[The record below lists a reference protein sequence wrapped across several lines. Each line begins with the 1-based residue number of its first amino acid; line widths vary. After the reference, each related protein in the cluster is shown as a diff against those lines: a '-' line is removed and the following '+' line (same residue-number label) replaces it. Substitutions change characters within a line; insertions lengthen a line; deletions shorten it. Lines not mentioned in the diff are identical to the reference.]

1 MNQKDKETALLIAKK
16 VAERGG
22 SAYFVGGYVRDS
34 LLGIENKDID
44 MEVHGIPPHELEEIL
59 DSVGERTEYGKSFGV
74 YSIKGTS
81 IDVAM
86 PRKETAVGRGH
97 KDFDIDVDPYIGT
110 VKASMRRDF
119 SIGAIMQN
127 VLTGEIVDHFGGR
140 DDLRSGV
147 IRHVCAESFI
157 EDPLRVLR
165 CAQFAARFGFTVAE
179 PTIEFCK
186 KMDISTL
193 PKERVFEELK
203 KALLKA
209 QQPSVFFEVLR
220 EMNKLREFFPEL
232 HALIGVEQGTL
243 HHAEGD
249 VWVHT
254 MMVLDEA
261 AKRRDEAK
269 NPLGL
274 MLCAL
279 THDFGKAVCTEKI
292 NGVIH
297 AYNHENAG
305 LPLIKEFLARLTNE
319 KNLTSYVLNLD
330 ALHMKPNTM
339 QAHGSS
345 VKSTNK
351 MFDEAA
357 EPHDL
362 LLLAVADNRGRRSEH
377 PFVDTEPFLRERL
390 AVYEEYMSR
399 PFVGGKDLVAAG
411 LTPTEDFSE
420 ILAYAHKLRLA
431 GIPKESALKQ
441 TLAFAKKLP

>member
-1 MNQKDKETALLIAKK
+1 MNEKDKEISLLIAKK
-16 VAERGG
+16 VAECGG
-22 SAYFVGGYVRDS
+22 NAYFVGGYVRDT

-44 MEVHGIPPHELEEIL
+44 MEVHGIPPRELEGIL

-86 PRKETAVGRGH
+86 PRKETAIGRGH
-97 KDFDIDVDPYIGT
+97 RDFAIDVDPYIGT
-110 VKASMRRDF
+110 LKAAMRRDF
-119 SIGAIMQN
+119 TIGALMQD
-127 VLTGEIVDHFGGR
+127 VLTGEILDHFGGME
-140 DDLRSGV
+140 DLRNGV
-147 IRHVCAESFI
+147 IRHVCAESFA

-165 CAQFAARFGFTVAE
+165 CAQFAARFGFSVAE
-179 PTIEFCK
+179 STMELCK
-186 KMDISTL
+186 KMDIRAL
-193 PKERVFEELK
+193 PRERVFEELK

-209 QQPSVFFEVLR
+209 PRPSVFFEILR
-220 EMNKLREFFPEL
+220 SMEKLSEFFPEL
-232 HALIGVEQGTL
+232 YALIGVEQGTL
-243 HHAEGD
+243 HHSEGD

-279 THDFGKAVCTEKI
+279 THDFGKAICTEKI
-292 NGVIH
+292 NGAIH

-305 LPLIKEFLARLTNE
+305 LPLIKAFLARLTKE
-319 KNLTSYVLNLD
+319 KDLTSYVLNLD

-339 QAHGSS
+339 QSHGSS

-351 MFDEAA
+351 MFDEAR
-357 EPHDL
+357 EPCDL
-362 LLLAVADNRGRRSEH
+362 LLLAVSDNRGRLSEH

-411 LTPTEDFSE
+411 LTPTEDFSQ

-431 GIPKESALKQ
+431 GIPKDSALKQ
-441 TLAFAKKLP
+441 TLSFAKNLR